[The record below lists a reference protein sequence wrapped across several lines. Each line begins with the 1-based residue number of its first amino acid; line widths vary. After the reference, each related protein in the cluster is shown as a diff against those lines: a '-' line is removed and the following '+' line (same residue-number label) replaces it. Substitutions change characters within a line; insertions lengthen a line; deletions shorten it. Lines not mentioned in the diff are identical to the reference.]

1 MTLSCN
7 AFFLYLIGLF
17 INKTL
22 ILMSDRINSSILES
36 EDPLDVDFMCVIRN
50 YLGQSNTKMIMTTS
64 NNVVSRENYS

>member
-1 MTLSCN
+1 
-7 AFFLYLIGLF
+7 
-17 INKTL
+17 
-22 ILMSDRINSSILES
+22 MSDRINSSILES